1 MHHGLH
7 CALVNFPTLPHIPCQ
22 ARGDQADRRLQ
33 KCRKQVHPMTNL
45 AQLRAVRFQK
55 SLGLQTGKAHLAFV
69 LRTTALDNVLST

>member
-7 CALVNFPTLPHIPCQ
+7 CALVNFPTLPHIPSQ

-55 SLGLQTGKAHLAFV
+55 SLVLQTEKAHSVFV
-69 LRTTALDNVLST
+69 PRTTAPGNVQST